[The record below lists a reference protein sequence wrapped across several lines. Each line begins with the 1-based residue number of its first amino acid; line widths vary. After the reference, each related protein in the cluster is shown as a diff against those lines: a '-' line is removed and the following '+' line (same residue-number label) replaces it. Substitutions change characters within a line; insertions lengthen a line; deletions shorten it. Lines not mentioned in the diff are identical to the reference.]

1 MNHSLR
7 KLYDWILNWSK
18 SPYGLFALFI
28 LALAESIIFPIPP
41 DVLLIALAIG
51 YQAKAYR
58 FALICTLGSLLGAIL
73 GYYIGYYL
81 WYGSYG
87 LSEFFYSNISS
98 FTEESFNNIKK
109 YYNDHGFLIIV
120 TAGFTP
126 IPYKL
131 ITISAGAFK
140 IPFSL
145 FILASTLSRSA
156 RFFLISFLIKK
167 YGEAIKNY
175 IDKYF
180 NILSIVF
187 ICLIVCIYIYIN
199 KFI

>member
-1 MNHSLR
+1 MNYSLR

-18 SPYGLFALFI
+18 SPYGLLALFI
-28 LALAESIIFPIPP
+28 LAFSESIIFPIPP

-51 YQAKAYR
+51 YQTKAYR
-58 FALICTLGSLLGAIL
+58 FALICTLGSLLGAIS
-73 GYYIGYYL
+73 GYYIGSYL
-81 WYGSYG
+81 WYGSNG
-87 LSEFFYSNISS
+87 IAEFFYSNISTFS
-98 FTEESFNNIKK
+98 KESFNNIKQ
-109 YYNDHGFLIIV
+109 YYNDYGFLIII

-167 YGEAIKNY
+167 YGAAIKNY
-175 IDKYF
+175 IEKYF
-180 NILSIVF
+180 NMLSILIICIILF
-187 ICLIVCIYIYIN
+187 IYLFIN
-199 KFI
+199 KFL

>member
-18 SPYGLFALFI
+18 SPYGLVALFI
-28 LALAESIIFPIPP
+28 LAFSESIFFPIPP
-41 DVLLIALAIG
+41 DILLIALAIG
-51 YQAKAYR
+51 YQSKAYR
-58 FALICTLGSLLGAIL
+58 FALICTLGSLLGAIF
-73 GYYIGYYL
+73 GYYIGNYL

-87 LSEFFYSNISS
+87 IAEFFYNNISS
-98 FTEESFNNIKK
+98 FTEESFNNIKE
-109 YYNDHGFLIIV
+109 YYNDFGFLIII

-175 IDKYF
+175 IEKYF
-180 NILSIVF
+180 NILSIAF
-187 ICLIVCIYIYIN
+187 ICLIVFIYLFIN

>member
-1 MNHSLR
+1 MNYSLR

-28 LALAESIIFPIPP
+28 LAFTESIIFPIPP

-51 YQAKAYR
+51 CQAKAYR
-58 FALICTLGSLLGAIL
+58 FALICTIGSLFGAII
-73 GYYIGYYL
+73 GYYIGNYL
-81 WYGSYG
+81 WYGPYG
-87 LSEFFYSNISS
+87 ISEFFYSNISS
-98 FTEESFNNIKK
+98 FSENSFNNIKG
-109 YYNDHGFLIIV
+109 YYNNYGFLIII

-126 IPYKL
+126 LPYKL

-167 YGEAIKNY
+167 YGETINDY

-187 ICLIVCIYIYIN
+187 ICLIVFIYLFIN

>member
-1 MNHSLR
+1 
-7 KLYDWILNWSK
+7 
-18 SPYGLFALFI
+18 
-28 LALAESIIFPIPP
+28 
-41 DVLLIALAIG
+41 
-51 YQAKAYR
+51 
-58 FALICTLGSLLGAIL
+58 LLGAIS
-73 GYYIGYYL
+73 GYYIGNYL
-81 WYGSYG
+81 WHGSNG
-87 LSEFFYSNISS
+87 IAEFFYNNISTFS
-98 FTEESFNNIKK
+98 KESFNNIKQ
-109 YYNDHGFLIIV
+109 YYIDYGFLIII

-167 YGEAIKNY
+167 YGTVIKTY
-175 IDKYF
+175 IEKYF
-180 NILSIVF
+180 NILSIIIICIILF
-187 ICLIVCIYIYIN
+187 IYLFIN